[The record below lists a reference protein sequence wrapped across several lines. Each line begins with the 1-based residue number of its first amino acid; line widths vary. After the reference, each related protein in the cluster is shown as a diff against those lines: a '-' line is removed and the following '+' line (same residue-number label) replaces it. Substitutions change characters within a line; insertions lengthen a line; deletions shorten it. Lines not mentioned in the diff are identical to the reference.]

1 MAEQKTISM
10 DSEREDK
17 VFFMTAYNVNEYKRN
32 FSFTFKKECMKEL
45 LSQYHISTVSAGDVV
60 YMKDG
65 KFKFKTT
72 FSYYKQATNYE
83 IEAADEQSKSADYD
97 QVMEKISKTICLKH
111 SEKLLFD
118 SNCFELSFIF
128 EMESFLIKIEKGTF
142 QVNPWGFFLNG
153 MVIIVYEVLNY
164 DKGSGVKY
172 NEIFGPTNNF
182 NIMPVN
188 EMRYFDEPEFSEGAR
203 NISEIIYGNIIGF
216 LESVL
221 KNKYKADNFSLV
233 HNILVVSNS
242 IEDKEKYFKDV
253 LGAGEVEL
261 QIKNLNTTTAFEYYS
276 QEYMGVVSAVSQDA
290 WNQVQS
296 DCVLLEAMKMYLFL
310 QMIVGYEIKD
320 KLEDTI
326 DNQLYVE
333 RLFYPSGVPIITMN
347 VLASIKETQ
356 SFKQYKEANNFKI
369 SYFKL
374 MQERKKNQNNLFLNI
389 LLYLLALI
397 SGIGTLQVLQA
408 EFGWPFKVSFVILI
422 LVFIGLGIFWIYKEC
437 DKGNR

>member
-10 DSEREDK
+10 DCRKEDK

-32 FSFTFKKECMKEL
+32 FSFSFKKECIKEL

-65 KFKFKTT
+65 KFKLKPT

-83 IEAADEQSKSADYD
+83 IEATDEQSKLADYD
-97 QVMEKISKTICLKH
+97 KVMEKISKTIFLKH

-128 EMESFLIKIEKGTF
+128 EMESFLIKIKEGTF
-142 QVNPWGFFLNG
+142 QVNPWVFFLNE
-153 MVIIVYEVLNY
+153 MVIIIYEVLNY

-172 NEIFGPTNNF
+172 DEIFGPTNNF
-182 NIMPVN
+182 NILPVD
-188 EMRYFDEPEFSEGAR
+188 EMRYFDEPEFSEGAKS
-203 NISEIIYGNIIGF
+203 ISEIIYGNVIGF
-216 LESVL
+216 LEKVL
-221 KNKYKADNFSLV
+221 KNKYKAENFSFV
-233 HNILVVSNS
+233 HNILVVSNA
-242 IEDKEKYFKDV
+242 IVDEEKYFKDV

-276 QEYMGVVSAVSQDA
+276 QEYMGVVSAISQDA

-296 DCVLLEAMKMYLFL
+296 DCVLLEAMKMYLCL
-310 QMIVGYEIKD
+310 KMIVGYEIKD

-356 SFKQYKEANNFKI
+356 SFKQYKAANDFKI

-397 SGIGTLQVLQA
+397 SGIGTLQVLQT
-408 EFGWPFKVSFVILI
+408 EFGWPFRISFIIL
-422 LVFIGLGIFWIYKEC
+422 LMVFIGLGLFWVWQER
-437 DKGNR
+437 NRKN

>member
-1 MAEQKTISM
+1 
-10 DSEREDK
+10 
-17 VFFMTAYNVNEYKRN
+17 
-32 FSFTFKKECMKEL
+32 
-45 LSQYHISTVSAGDVV
+45 
-60 YMKDG
+60 
-65 KFKFKTT
+65 
-72 FSYYKQATNYE
+72 
-83 IEAADEQSKSADYD
+83 
-97 QVMEKISKTICLKH
+97 MEKISKTIFLKH

-142 QVNPWGFFLNG
+142 QINPWAFFLSG

-164 DKGSGVKY
+164 DRGSGVKY
-172 NEIFGPTNNF
+172 NEIFGLTNNF
-182 NIMPVN
+182 NIIPVD

-221 KNKYKADNFSLV
+221 KNKYNADNFSFV

-242 IEDKEKYFKDV
+242 IEDEEKYFKDV

-296 DCVLLEAMKMYLFL
+296 DCVLLEAMKMYLCL
-310 QMIVGYEIKD
+310 KMIVGYEIKD
-320 KLEDTI
+320 KLEDII

-333 RLFYPSGVPIITMN
+333 RLFYPSAVPIITMN

-356 SFKQYKEANNFKI
+356 SFKQYKEANDFKI

-397 SGIGTLQVLQA
+397 SGIGTLQVLQT
-408 EFGWPFKVSFVILI
+408 EFGWPFRISFIILLI
-422 LVFIGLGIFWIYKEC
+422 VFIGLGLFWIWQER
-437 DKGNR
+437 NRKN